1 MRPYRVGRAPPR
13 SVAVLVVLPMI
24 SRPAGAT
31 PAGGDRGSWPEPGRD
46 GWAAADTQMFQA
58 FVDRRELDEQ
68 EATASGGRRTSVV
81 IAALVA
87 LVAVLLL
94 ARFVLGR

>member
-1 MRPYRVGRAPPR
+1 
-13 SVAVLVVLPMI
+13 MI

-46 GWAAADTQMFQA
+46 GWADTLPRMAKHEEDLDPAADTQMFQA